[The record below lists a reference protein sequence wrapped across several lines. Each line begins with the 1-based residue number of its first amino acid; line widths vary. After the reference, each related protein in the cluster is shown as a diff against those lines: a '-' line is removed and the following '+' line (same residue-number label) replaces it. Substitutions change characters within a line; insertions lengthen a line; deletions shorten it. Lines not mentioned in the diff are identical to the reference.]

1 MKKNLEFTPEDRAAG
16 RPVPGSPE
24 HNVFMAKID
33 KLSDTWDADPD
44 LQKKHGGNFYV
55 FLAEH
60 IRKKEASK

>member
-1 MKKNLEFTPEDRAAG
+1 
-16 RPVPGSPE
+16 
-24 HNVFMAKID
+24 MAKID

-55 FLAEH
+55 FLAKH

>member
-1 MKKNLEFTPEDRAAG
+1 MKFSEKEIEILG
-16 RPVPGSPE
+16 KPVTDAE
-24 HNVFMAKID
+24 LDELD
-33 KLSDTWDADPD
+33 KLSDTWDADPV

>member
-1 MKKNLEFTPEDRAAG
+1 MKFSEKEIEILG
-16 RPVPGSPE
+16 KPVADAE
-24 HNVFMAKID
+24 LAELDELNR
-33 KLSDTWDADPD
+33 TWDADPL